1 MQPDRFLTHSLQDQR
16 IARVLNAALEGV
28 DPAVLVA
35 RHLSNLALPPHRRRF
50 LLGLGKAAE
59 NMTRAAADTVG
70 TFEAALVI
78 TKQQSHKA
86 RPRTT
91 VLQAGHPVPDRRS
104 LDAGHAAL
112 HFVSQLKAD
121 DLLICLISGGG
132 SALAA
137 APVAGVSLEDLQA
150 LTSAAL
156 ASGANIESINVLR
169 RQLDKVKGGGLV
181 SGTNASV
188 ISLILSD
195 VKGDRLEAIASG
207 PTAPNP
213 TGSKEALEILERFSI
228 PVSAS
233 MERALKVGK
242 PDGTPQ
248 AFGRVRNLIVG
259 NGALAMTSAMRQA
272 NREGFAA
279 EILDTRIQG
288 EAQAV
293 GRSLATRL
301 AQACRTM
308 ARPFCILA
316 AGEATVTLGAHH
328 GRGGRNQE
336 IALAAVDILDSISDC
351 MLVSLATD
359 GNDGPTDAAGAVVT
373 GASRSRAAQLGMLAS
388 KHLARHDAYPF
399 FDALE
404 DLLKPGYTGTNVND
418 VILLLGL

>member
-1 MQPDRFLTHSLQDQR
+1 MQPDRFLTHSLQDRR
-16 IARVLNAALEGV
+16 IASVLHAALEGV
-28 DPAVLVA
+28 DPAALVSQ
-35 RHLSNLALPPHRRRF
+35 HLGHLALPPHRRRF
-50 LLGLGKAAE
+50 LFGLGKAAE
-59 NMTRAAADTVG
+59 KMTRSAADALG
-70 TFEAALVI
+70 SFEAALVI
-78 TKQQSHKA
+78 TKQRSGRA

-112 HFVSQLKAD
+112 HFVSQLKED

-137 APVAGVSLEDLQA
+137 APVPGVSLQDLQA

-156 ASGANIESINVLR
+156 SSGASIEDINVLR
-169 RQLDKVKGGGLV
+169 RQLDKVKGGGLL
-181 SGTNASV
+181 SRTKASV

-195 VKGDRLEAIASG
+195 VIGDRLEAIASG

-213 TGSKEALEILERFSI
+213 TGSEDALEILERFNI
-228 PVSAS
+228 RVSAS
-233 MERALKVGK
+233 MERAIRVGK
-242 PDGTPQ
+242 PDGSPP
-248 AFGRVRNLIVG
+248 AFGRLRNLIVG
-259 NGALAMTSAMRQA
+259 NGALAVESAVRQA

-279 EILDTRIQG
+279 EILDTRIEG
-288 EAQAV
+288 EAQV
-293 GRSLATRL
+293 IGRSLATRL
-301 AQACRTM
+301 ALACGKM

-316 AGEATVTLGAHH
+316 AGETTVRLGAQH

-336 IALAAVDILDSISDC
+336 LALAAVDILAGISDC

-373 GASRSRAAQLGMLAS
+373 GTSRSRAATLGMLAQEYLS
-388 KHLARHDAYPF
+388 RHDAYPF

-418 VILLLGL
+418 VMLLIGF